1 MKSIEE
7 VQNYF
12 ESDIKPRLRDLEEW
26 RITKRKKTVIIDYS
40 FAIPGISFALYLL
53 IRMLIFDF
61 SSEADLTGIIV
72 SALFYIFGGGFL
84 TIFYLHIWDKVKY
97 DPEYQVKNLEYKE
110 IVTGGLLRFMDPNMS
125 YNPNMEVV
133 DGETFLGS
141 EIFAHNIYY
150 PEGYW
155 AEDFVEGKIGETNI
169 RFFEIS
175 GFNVYPDS
183 KNASMDKYE
192 RIMFSG
198 FFLVADFNKQF
209 QGLTLVL
216 PESGNKNS
224 EWIMNSGRQ
233 LIKMDDPEFE
243 RLFRVY
249 GTDPII
255 ARYVLSNSL
264 MSRIS
269 DLKKKLDKEIYLSFR
284 NNKLYIA
291 IPHSDQFEMNVSRTF
306 YDPARIREF
315 YYDLRIS
322 WDIVEDLNM
331 NTRIWGHAENQ
342 KMDFYVPEIHLKARS
357 KKVYSILSLT
367 LGFMGLQFFYIGY
380 YLKGF
385 LYLVFSATAT
395 FLLIHN
401 IITRKDDY
409 KGEFVPLYIFIMIA
423 WFIFGNLYSSSI
435 KNDSRGIP
443 LK

>member
-26 RITKRKKTVIIDYS
+26 RVNRKKKTLIIDYS
-40 FAIPGISFALYLL
+40 FAIPGISLALYLL

-61 SSEADLTGIIV
+61 SSEADLTGII
-72 SALFYIFGGGFL
+72 STALSYILGGGFL
-84 TIFYLHIWDKVKY
+84 AIIYINIWGKVKY
-97 DPEYQVKNLEYKE
+97 DPEYQVKNLEYKK
-110 IVTGGLLRFMDPNMS
+110 IVTGGLLGFMDPNMS
-125 YNPNMEVV
+125 YNPNMEFV

-169 RFFEIS
+169 KFFEIN
-175 GFNVYPDS
+175 GLNVYPDT
-183 KNASMDKYE
+183 KAYIEKYE
-192 RIMFSG
+192 RIFFSG

-209 QGLTLVL
+209 QGLTLIL
-216 PESGNKNS
+216 PESGNKNP

-233 LIKMDDPEFE
+233 LIKMDDPDFE

-249 GTDPII
+249 GTDPIV
-255 ARYVLSNSL
+255 ARYVLSTSL
-264 MSRIS
+264 MKRIT

-284 NNKLYIA
+284 NNRLYVA
-291 IPHSDQFEMNVSRTF
+291 IPHSNQFEMNISRTF
-306 YDPARIREF
+306 YDTASINEF

-322 WDIVEDLNM
+322 RDIVEELNM
-331 NTRIWGHAENQ
+331 NTRIWGVAEN
-342 KMDFYVPEIHLKARS
+342 KKIEFYVPEINLKSKS
-357 KKVYSILSLT
+357 KKVYSILSIT
-367 LGFMGLQFFYIGY
+367 LGFMGLHFFYIGY
-380 YLKGF
+380 YLKGL

-395 FLLIHN
+395 FMLIHN

-409 KGEFVPLYIFIMIA
+409 KEEFVPLYIFIMIA
-423 WFIFGNLYSSSI
+423 WFILGNLYSSTI